1 MTHWLLPFANRTEM
15 EEARKAANPP
25 VLKQALTAFE
35 NEMLNE
41 HMWPQ
46 ARTQLKEAWSAY
58 IMKHYPQTSAVG
70 QSYNKSKVPTP
81 PGSPSAPAPADGASG
96 G

>member
-1 MTHWLLPFANRTEM
+1 M

-58 IMKHYPQTSAVG
+58 IMKHYQSPQSSATG
-70 QSYNKSKVPTP
+70 QSYNKSKVATP
-81 PGSPSAPAPADGASG
+81 PGSPSGPAPADGAG
-96 G
+96 GE